1 MSDETR
7 GGRTT
12 LNPRPKPQDRVR
24 VLRVIEYE
32 GPRDWV
38 EMRLGDGKVIRGA
51 TVYQFPVVLPDAGV
65 DEAVVREIANPPYDR

>member
-1 MSDETR
+1 
-7 GGRTT
+7 
-12 LNPRPKPQDRVR
+12 

-38 EMRLGDGKVIRGA
+38 ETVVSRSIKGEMRLGDGKVIRGA